1 MAPES
6 LDPQLALPA
15 GYPRAPTTSAHTYR
29 LQIFKEPRVAL
40 TGTLALRSTEAT
52 APRCLA
58 LTRGSLEELS
68 VRREVKL

>member
-29 LQIFKEPRVAL
+29 LQIFKEQAERSPGSCESFQEMVQQRGAIIGCFPDPVNTLQRVH
-40 TGTLALRSTEAT
+40 R
-52 APRCLA
+52 
-58 LTRGSLEELS
+58 
-68 VRREVKL
+68 